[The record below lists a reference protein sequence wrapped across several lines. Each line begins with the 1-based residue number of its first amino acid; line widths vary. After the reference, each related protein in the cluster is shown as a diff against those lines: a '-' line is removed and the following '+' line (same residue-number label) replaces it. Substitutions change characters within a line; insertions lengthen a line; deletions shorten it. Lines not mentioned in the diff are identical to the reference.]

1 MFGSGA
7 FDYINV
13 LNKAADVKVYRNEV
27 ISNNIANVDTP
38 NYKRKDVLFEENLQ
52 RALENASDGMGSAAT
67 LKQKVANIDLNQAKE
82 VTYICHN
89 GLSYRQDG
97 NNVDMATEQT
107 ELAANQIQYQALV
120 DSMTQEFSRIRS
132 VLGN

>member
-82 VTYICHN
+82 VTYICHS